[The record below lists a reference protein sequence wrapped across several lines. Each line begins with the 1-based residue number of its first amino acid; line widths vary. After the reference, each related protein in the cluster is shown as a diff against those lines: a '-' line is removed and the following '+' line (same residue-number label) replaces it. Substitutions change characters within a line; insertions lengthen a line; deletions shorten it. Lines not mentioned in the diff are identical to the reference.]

1 MFMPIL
7 SWLGFGNGSI
17 KDALL
22 RGALIIDVR
31 SPGEFD
37 IGRIPDSINIPVDRI
52 PINSKRILA
61 MKHPVIFCC
70 NSGHR
75 SRQAV
80 QMMKD
85 RGMKEVY
92 FGGNWETLLKTV
104 NKL

>member
-1 MFMPIL
+1 MPIL
-7 SWLGFGNGSI
+7 SWLGFGDGKI

-22 RGALIIDVR
+22 RGGVIIDVR
-31 SPGEFD
+31 SPAEFD
-37 IGRIPDSINIPVDRI
+37 NGGGIPDSINIPVDRI

-85 RGMKEVY
+85 KGMKEVY
-92 FGGNWETLLKTV
+92 YGGEWESVLKIV

>member
-1 MFMPIL
+1 MPIL
-7 SWLGFGNGSI
+7 SWLGFGDNKI
-17 KDALL
+17 RDVLL
-22 RGALIIDVR
+22 RGGLIIDVR

-37 IGRIPDSINIPVDRI
+37 SGRIPDSINIPVDRI

-61 MKHPVIFCC
+61 MKRPVIFCC

-85 RGMKEVY
+85 KGMKEVY
-92 FGGNWETLLKTV
+92 YGGDWERLLRVV
-104 NKL
+104 NSL